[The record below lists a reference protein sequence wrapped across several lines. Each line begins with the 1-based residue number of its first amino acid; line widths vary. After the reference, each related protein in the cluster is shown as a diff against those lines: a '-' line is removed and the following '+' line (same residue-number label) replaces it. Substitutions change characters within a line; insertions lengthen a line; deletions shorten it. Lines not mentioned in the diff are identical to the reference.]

1 MKDMKGLDF
10 VASQVLVREF
20 PFSVS
25 SFFIDFP
32 PESLAA
38 VFCETTPF
46 RAHLLSQVVL
56 KTLSLLKCLHGNVQV
71 LPPGGNKAFFG
82 TCSGRRGGWHWGA
95 RFRVDF

>member
-10 VASQVLVREF
+10 VASHVLVREF

-38 VFCETTPF
+38 VFVKLLPF
-46 RAHLLSQVVL
+46 EL
-56 KTLSLLKCLHGNVQV
+56 T
-71 LPPGGNKAFFG
+71 
-82 TCSGRRGGWHWGA
+82 W
-95 RFRVDF
+95 